1 MPSSSLDA
9 VTEAVEATLKQA
21 EALVSA
27 LTSTHRLLSAA
38 ARDIAEARTSEV
50 PQDIAARLSA
60 LERQLASARPS
71 VPLTTDAS
79 PPGQQSEVVAV
90 EPVASTMLA
99 RPAAAPR
106 TQGTYEVPS
115 LEALPD
121 VAATVAAAAARE
133 EADAPAAVASA
144 DEHIDFDSLNALT
157 AVLDDE
163 DIASNQ
169 GDEPAPHSSSTS
181 DDAPRAVSFPAD
193 SGPTLI

>member
-9 VTEAVEATLKQA
+9 VTQAVEATLKQA

-27 LTSTHRLLSAA
+27 LTSTHRLLSTV
-38 ARDIAEARTSEV
+38 ARDITASRTSEV

-60 LERQLASARPS
+60 LEQQLASAQASAP
-71 VPLTTDAS
+71 VTTDA
-79 PPGQQSEVVAV
+79 PPPAQQSEVVAV
-90 EPVASTMLA
+90 EPVASTMLG

-106 TQGTYEVPS
+106 IQGTYEVPS

-121 VAATVAAAAARE
+121 VAATVAAATAGE

-157 AVLDDE
+157 AILDEE
-163 DIASNQ
+163 DVASNQ
-169 GDEPAPHSSSTS
+169 GEQPAPHPSSTR
-181 DDAPRAVSFPAD
+181 DDATRAVSFPAD